1 MSLFDSLLNTALG
14 SVTDNSANSPALI
27 AAVVNYVT
35 SQPGGI
41 AGFISRLQQGGLA
54 EAVASWVGSG
64 PNQVVSGEQIGQ
76 ALGADA
82 LQQLAQHTGGNVDV
96 VAGQLAQLLP
106 HLVNHVSPDGALPTL
121 PSPDLAQQLLSAL
134 PGLLAGRV

>member
-1 MSLFDSLLNTALG
+1 LNTAFG
-14 SVTDNSANSPALI
+14 DATANSADSPALI
-27 AAVVNYVT
+27 GAIVNYVT

-64 PNQVVSGEQIGQ
+64 PNQAIFGEQIGK
-76 ALGADA
+76 ALGTDV
-82 LQQLAQHTGGNVDV
+82 LQQLAQHTGENVDA

-106 HLVNHVSPDGALPTL
+106 HLINHATPDGEAPAH
-121 PSPDLAQQLLSAL
+121 PAPDLTQQLQNVL
-134 PGLLAGRV
+134 PALLADRA

>member
-1 MSLFDSLLNTALG
+1 MSLFDSLLNTAFG
-14 SVTDNSANSPALI
+14 AAAGNANSPALI
-27 AAVVNYVT
+27 AAVVSYVT

-41 AGFISRLQQGGLA
+41 AGFITKLQQGGLG

-64 PNQVVSGEQIGQ
+64 PNQAVSGEQIGQ

-82 LQQLAQHTGGNVDV
+82 LQQLAQHTGGNVDA

-106 HLVNHVSPDGALPTL
+106 HLINHATPDGTVPANA
-121 PSPDLAQQLLSAL
+121 SPDLAQQLLSAL
-134 PGLLAGRV
+134 PGLLAGRA